1 MPKFIIL
8 HVLSSCPRTPWFFGL
23 AFSGEAAGE
32 VGCGRGSGVC
42 RRVHG
47 AACRIVVP
55 GPELHLFSRSG
66 VQSLSAGPPT
76 KSQTWNYLLKRL
88 VFLQLNGLGTLVENQ
103 LLIDIRFISEL
114 SILPPFVY
122 ICILM
127 PLFLLLSLVV
137 TFKIE
142 KHDPFIWSELPPPI
156 HMLKS

>member
-8 HVLSSCPRTPWFFGL
+8 HVVIQLSQNSLVFRFWL
-23 AFSGEAAGE
+23 FSA
-32 VGCGRGSGVC
+32 RRQGSGVPGKWGA
-42 RRVHG
+42 VALHG

-55 GPELHLFSRSG
+55 GPELALVLAAVE

-114 SILPPFVY
+114 SILPH
-122 ICILM
+122 
-127 PLFLLLSLVV
+127 LFIYVSLCHC
-137 TFKIE
+137 FYYF
-142 KHDPFIWSELPPPI
+142 HL
-156 HMLKS
+156 